1 MKVDLQAFARFDERS
16 PFLFTEHS
24 IIVQEEKSIAILDK
38 EGRIP
43 IPICTIAC
51 LLLGPGTKITHQA
64 VLNAVEGGCTLF
76 WTGEEGIRFYAA
88 GHEFYGKS
96 QNLLSQVILFAE
108 ENKRIGIAR
117 KLYQMRFKEI
127 IPADYNLNQIRGL
140 EGNRVRSAYK
150 ALAKEYDIEWKGRD
164 YDRQNWKAT
173 NPINRAITCAN
184 ACLYG
189 ISTAAIL
196 ALGFSPQIGFVH
208 TGFSTAFTCD
218 IADLYKVSEFLPIA
232 FRVTAEGSQ
241 DIEPRVRYACRDFI
255 RESHFMRR
263 IVKDLKRIFDDSI
276 DT

>member
-1 MKVDLQAFARFDERS
+1 MKVDLQAFSRFEERS

-24 IIVQEEKSIAILDK
+24 VIVQEEKSIAILDK

-43 IPICTIAC
+43 VPICTIAC

-76 WTGEEGIRFYAA
+76 WTGEEGIRFYAS

-96 QNLLSQVILFAE
+96 QNLLSQVILFAD
-108 ENKRIGIAR
+108 ENKRIEIAR
-117 KLYQMRFKEI
+117 KLYQMRFQEI
-127 IPADYNLNQIRGL
+127 IPAQYNLNQIRGL

-150 ALAKEYDIEWKGRD
+150 VLAREYDIEWKGRN
-164 YDRQNWKAT
+164 YDRQNWSAT
-173 NPINRAITCAN
+173 DPINRAITCAN

-232 FRVTAEGSQ
+232 FRMTAEGSQ
-241 DIEPRVRYACRDFI
+241 DIERRVRYACRDFI

-263 IVKDLKRIFDDSI
+263 IVKDLKRIFDDSF